1 MDQHTKSTGT
11 GNLST
16 MTQGTRLPR
25 LSPAVAQTRL
35 AVRRSI
41 EESALE
47 PDSLI
52 LVALSGGAD
61 SLALAAATAFEAP
74 KAGLRAGAVI
84 VDHGLQEGS
93 DEIASTAAAV
103 AQSLGLA
110 PVVVRRVQVQLGSEG
125 PESAARSARYG
136 AFRDVALETGAASI
150 YLGHTRDDQ
159 AEQVLL
165 SLARGSGTKS
175 LAGIPPKRG
184 MFVRPILGVA
194 RETTEEACRAQELQP
209 WSDPHNEDPTYTR
222 VRVRRRILPML
233 EEELGPGVVD
243 ALARTA
249 ELAREDAEAFDEMIQ
264 EIIAE
269 IVEPAEAG
277 VAVLSGALF
286 ANPAALRNRIIRFV
300 AKAEFGVHLTR
311 QQTLEVARLVT
322 DYQGQGPI
330 HLPGIRV
337 KREGAYLVFSATVQ
351 EHD

>member
-1 MDQHTKSTGT
+1 
-11 GNLST
+11 
-16 MTQGTRLPR
+16 MTHGTRLPR

-35 AVRRSI
+35 AVRKAI
-41 EESALE
+41 EDANLE
-47 PDSLI
+47 PGSLI

-61 SLALAAATAFEAP
+61 SLALASATAFEAP

-84 VDHGLQEGS
+84 IDHGLQEGS
-93 DEIASTAAAV
+93 DEV
-103 AQSLGLA
+103 AQQAATVARGLGLD
-110 PVVVRRVQVQLGSEG
+110 PVVVRRVEVHEGQDG

-136 AFRDVALETGAASI
+136 AFRDVAHETGAARI

-184 MFVRPILGVA
+184 IFVRPILSVSS
-194 RETTEEACRAQELQP
+194 ETTAQACADEGLDP
-209 WSDPHNEDPTYTR
+209 WHDPHNDDPSYTR
-222 VRVRRRILPML
+222 VRVRHRVIPVL
-233 EEELGPGVVD
+233 EKELGPGIVD

-249 ELAREDAEAFDEMIQ
+249 ELAREDAEAFDEMIH
-264 EIIAE
+264 EIIEE

-277 VAVLSGALF
+277 IAVLSGALF

-300 AKAEFGVHLTR
+300 AQAEFGVHLTR

-337 KREGAYLVFSATVQ
+337 KREGAYLVFSAA
-351 EHD
+351 EHPDAH